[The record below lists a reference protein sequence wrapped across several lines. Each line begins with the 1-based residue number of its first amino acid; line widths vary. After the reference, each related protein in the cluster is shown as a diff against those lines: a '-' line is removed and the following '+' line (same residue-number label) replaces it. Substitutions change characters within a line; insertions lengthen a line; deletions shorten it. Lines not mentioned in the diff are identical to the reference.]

1 MKNEELKY
9 ILLKKEDGTIDKK
22 RILTIFELEKYNKDY
37 VIFYDDDK
45 EEIDELFVA
54 SYDKDT
60 EFKNLN
66 TNLSEDE
73 LKYANKLIEVAN
85 NNGGKDNISVVL
97 VEPD

>member
-1 MKNEELKY
+1 MKNNEELKY

-22 RILTIFELEKYNKDY
+22 RILTIFELEKYDKDY
-37 VIFYDDDK
+37 VIFYDDEKD
-45 EEIDELFVA
+45 EIDELFIA

-73 LKYANKLIEVAN
+73 LKYVNKLIEVVK
-85 NNGGKDNISVVL
+85 KDDNK
-97 VEPD
+97 